1 MQGIP
6 TDRDLSFQSDVSS
19 FTTDEDD
26 SSLVNSRTAVIG
38 QAGNAMHSEA
48 VAIVWLFIL
57 TQSDKVQVQ
66 ARLKP
71 GPGPST
77 ATATANSI
85 SIDLDSDSMDCSKDN
100 SRDRGSSGVAKFFL
114 NKRR

>member
-19 FTTDEDD
+19 FTTDAD

-57 TQSDKVQVQ
+57 TQSDKVQAQ
-66 ARLKP
+66 ARPKP
-71 GPGPST
+71 RT
-77 ATATANSI
+77 ATASQSQ
-85 SIDLDSDSMDCSKDN
+85 SIDIDSIPDSMDCSN
-100 SRDRGSSGVAKFFL
+100 SRGRGSGSSGVAKFFL